1 MSDAREAAAWF
12 RRRTLPTTDDAEEVA
27 GRLAGRRVSVILPA
41 RDEESTIGP
50 IVRSIRH
57 ELIEQVGLVHEIIVV
72 DSRSSDSTAER
83 AARAGAMVYRVG
95 PRGRDGGKGGAMQT
109 GVARMSGE
117 VGVFLDAD
125 IEDFDPAF
133 VVRLLDPLLRDPS
146 LVMVKGFYD
155 RPSPGG
161 GGGRVTEL
169 VARPL
174 LRRIEP
180 RLLGLTQPLAGECAF
195 VRAPLLRLPFV
206 SGYGVETGM
215 LLQVLR
221 AHGLDAIGQVD
232 LGVRLHSQQD
242 LDALARMTV
251 QLENAAAL
259 CLDGGTH
266 VTGER
271 VAFIRNPSGA
281 MELRRERIHTWL
293 LPALKT

>member
-12 RRRTLPTTDDAEEVA
+12 RRRTLPTTDDAQEVA
-27 GRLAGRRVSVILPA
+27 GQLAGRRVSVILPA
-41 RDEESTIGP
+41 RNEETTIGP
-50 IVRSIRH
+50 IVSSIRRQ
-57 ELIEQVGLVHEIIVV
+57 LIKQVGLVHEIIVV

-109 GVARMSGE
+109 GLARMSGE

-195 VRAPLLRLPFV
+195 VRAPLLKLPFV

-242 LDALARMTV
+242 LDSLARMTV
-251 QLENAAAL
+251 QVENAATL

-266 VTGER
+266 VAGER

-293 LPALKT
+293 LPPLRG

>member
-1 MSDAREAAAWF
+1 LSDAREAAAWF

-27 GRLAGRRVSVILPA
+27 GHLAGRRVSVILPA
-41 RDEESTIGP
+41 RDEETTIGP
-50 IVRSIRH
+50 IVTSIRRQ
-57 ELIEQVGLVHEIIVV
+57 LIEKVGLVHEIIVV

-109 GVARMSGE
+109 GLARMSGE

-155 RPSPGG
+155 RPSPDG

-195 VRAPLLRLPFV
+195 VRAHLLRLPFV

-251 QLENAAAL
+251 QVENAATL

-266 VTGER
+266 VAGER
-271 VAFIRNPSGA
+271 VAFIRNPSGG

-293 LPALKT
+293 LPPLRG